1 MDTIPSGGTFVV
13 FTLDL
18 VASVAHLENQE
29 LTTACRELQLSQNKY
44 VAYVR
49 RDRGNLPMPWNRY
62 NAFHFHPVWQGHDN
76 PPFPIKARQV
86 EPDTFFPI
94 LPNLHQPASCSE
106 HKPIEPR
113 QPLPWN
119 DCYVSSCVA
128 IGVRCETEWTDSKAR
143 LSPYQTTLMEEVRIN
158 GQMAS
163 DNSKIY
169 TKPRHVQA
177 PILPSGASFV
187 SDLSSTCEVKP
198 MWTDEEPDMLTVR
211 MANLLCGYY
220 AADERVIVQCST
232 DLSTVD
238 TVNHPNRLFEQLARF
253 YQLKD
258 QLEASRK
265 LRQIEEARKIDDEH
279 YSSYPVPESPAPKP
293 RRRLLSRCGHKLK
306 TIMSF
311 GWSKRLGCMNAKCV
325 YNG

>member
-1 MDTIPSGGTFVV
+1 MDSIPSGGTFVV

-62 NAFHFHPVWQGHDN
+62 NAFHFHPVWQGHTD

-86 EPDTFFPI
+86 KPDMFFPI
-94 LPNLHQPASCSE
+94 LPNLYQPASCSD
-106 HKPIEPR
+106 HKPIEPC

-119 DCYVSSCVA
+119 DCYVSSCVG
-128 IGVRCETEWTDSKAR
+128 ICVRCETHWTETDT
-143 LSPYQTTLMEEVRIN
+143 LSPYQTTLMEEVRVD
-158 GQMAS
+158 GQIAS

-169 TKPRHVQA
+169 AKPHVPA
-177 PILPSGASFV
+177 PILPSGTSFV
-187 SDLSSTCEVKP
+187 SDLSSTCEAKP
-198 MWTDEEPDMLTVR
+198 MWTDEEPDMLSVR

-220 AADERVIVQCST
+220 AVDERVIVQCST

-238 TVNHPNRLFEQLARF
+238 TVNHPDELFKLLARF
-253 YQLKD
+253 HKLRD

-279 YSSYPVPESPAPKP
+279 YSSYTVPESPPTSTHRPKP
-293 RRRLLSRCGHKLK
+293 HRKLLGRCGDKLK
-306 TIMSF
+306 AIVSF
-311 GWSKRLGCMNAKCV
+311 GWLKRLDCRNAQ
-325 YNG
+325 